1 MIVRRY
7 VINNGCDDVKTELK
21 MVVVV
26 TSNARD
32 FALRDSQRVAF
43 PGDYLE
49 AEGVR
54 RVFLLA
60 LDPEVGQG
68 DIEAENAAHGDIV
81 QGNFHEH
88 YRHLSYTHIM
98 GLKWA
103 VSHCKHARWA
113 YLSCFPVHSPL

>member
-1 MIVRRY
+1 MNYLTNDLTIARRY
-7 VINNGCDDVKTELK
+7 VINNGCGDGGNEWK
-21 MVVVV
+21 MVIVV

-43 PGDYLE
+43 PGDYLQ

-60 LDPEVGQG
+60 LDPAVSQG
-68 DIEAENAAHGDIV
+68 DIVRENAAHGDIV
-81 QGNFHEH
+81 QGNFDEH
-88 YRHLSYTHIM
+88 YRHLGYKHIM

-103 VSHCKHARWA
+103 VSHCKRAR
-113 YLSCFPVHSPL
+113 